1 MAGYSYIELEKENK
15 KPFVLIMAGG
25 VGSRFWPA
33 SRENLPKQFLDITG
47 TGKSLIQ
54 STFDRFASFIPV
66 ENIYVI
72 THQDYAELTLN
83 AIAGFKH
90 KNLITEPSRNN
101 TAASIALASF
111 KLIQKDPDAICVV
124 AAADHIINDENE
136 FQRVIREA
144 CNHADA
150 NHSFVTLGI
159 KPTRPDTGYG
169 YIEYDTNDHADVRK
183 VKSFRE
189 KPNATDALFYM
200 ETGNFVWNSGIFIW
214 RLDII
219 LEAYKIHAT
228 SIFDILNRG
237 KEIYNTDAEID
248 FIQLEYPKTQKISVD
263 YAILEK
269 AHNVFT
275 IPCDI
280 GWSDLGTWNSL
291 FEINEKDEAQ
301 NAILSKPVYLED
313 THHSLIIA
321 EHSKLVV
328 IKGLKGFIVVDTD
341 DCLLIFPKAE
351 EQSIK
356 ELKDKLK
363 IEGLEQYL

>member
-1 MAGYSYIELEKENK
+1 MNKDKKIEGKP
-15 KPFVLIMAGG
+15 PFVLIMAGG

-33 SRENLPKQFLDITG
+33 SREHLPKQFLDITG
-47 TGKSLIQ
+47 EGKSLLQ
-54 STFDRFASFIPV
+54 MTFDRFATFIPAD
-66 ENIYVI
+66 NIYII
-72 THQDYAELTLN
+72 THEKYNTLTKDALPD
-83 AIAGFKH
+83 IDPDH
-90 KNLITEPSRNN
+90 IITEPSRNN

-111 KLIQKDPDAICVV
+111 KLYQKDPEAICIV
-124 AAADHIINDENE
+124 APSDHIIKEEIE
-136 FQRVIREA
+136 FQKIIEIA
-144 CNHADA
+144 CAHAYTMR
-150 NHSFVTLGI
+150 SFVTLGI

-169 YIEYDTNDHADVRK
+169 YIEYGRDDLADVRK

-214 RLDII
+214 RLDTI
-219 LEAYKIHAT
+219 LESYKTHAT
-228 SIFDILNRG
+228 GIYNVLHKGN
-237 KEIYNTDAEID
+237 EIYNTDKETD
-248 FIQLEYPKTQKISVD
+248 FIQVEYPKTEKISVD

-269 AHNVFT
+269 ADNVYT

-291 FEINEKDEAQ
+291 FEISEKDVEG
-301 NAILSKPVYLED
+301 NTRLSSPVYLEN
-313 THHSLIIA
+313 THQTLVIA
-321 EHSKLVV
+321 DKEKLVV
-328 IKGLKGFIVVDTD
+328 IKGLEGFIVVDTD